1 MQEVAPDDSGEE
13 ILYEDKYV
21 KVTNR
26 RLVVYHYHFFLGLS
40 KEIPLKK
47 IRSVVMKDIDGW
59 VKYRMWGMSWKHW
72 WRWFHLDVSRHK
84 KKKFIEIDL
93 GKLVVPAITPE
104 DPERVY
110 QLLQELISGTV
121 LIEKLVESN
130 PLGLEE

>member
-47 IRSVVMKDIDGW
+47 IRSVVMKDIEG
-59 VKYRMWGMSWKHW
+59 
-72 WRWFHLDVSRHK
+72 
-84 KKKFIEIDL
+84 
-93 GKLVVPAITPE
+93 
-104 DPERVY
+104 
-110 QLLQELISGTV
+110 
-121 LIEKLVESN
+121 
-130 PLGLEE
+130 